1 MSSAPQFPTLTD
13 KLQLEAGDV
22 FAPRFDA
29 DGLIPVIVTDA
40 ASGEVSMFA
49 WMNTTSLALTL
60 ETGVAHFW
68 SRSRGKLWKK
78 GEESGNLLRVVELR
92 TDCDQDVLWL
102 RVAIDGAGR
111 ACHTGERTCF
121 YRRVVTDA
129 RGAARLQPMPD
140 SDLAARTDDAERG

>member
-1 MSSAPQFPTLTD
+1 MPAAPQFPTLTD
-13 KLQLEAGDV
+13 KLQLESGV
-22 FAPRFDA
+22 VLAPRFDA
-29 DGLIPVIVTDA
+29 DGLIPAIVTDA

-49 WMNTTSLALTL
+49 WMNATSLALTL

-121 YRRVVTDA
+121 YRRVVTDPA
-129 RGAARLQPMPD
+129 GVTRLQPVPN